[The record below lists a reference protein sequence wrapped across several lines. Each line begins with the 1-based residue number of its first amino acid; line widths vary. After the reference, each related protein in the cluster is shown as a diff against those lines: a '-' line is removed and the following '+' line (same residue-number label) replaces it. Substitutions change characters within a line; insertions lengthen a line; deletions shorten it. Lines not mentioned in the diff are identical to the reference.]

1 MISASWAY
9 SGNAVPG
16 LDYLVMEICDS
27 NDVCTTTQE
36 NTTLVA
42 DLMSG
47 QTDTQHG
54 ETYTYTLQVC
64 NIGGCNPIIA
74 RILQLQ
80 TRW

>member
-54 ETYTYTLQVC
+54 ETYIHTSGL
-64 NIGGCNPIIA
+64 
-74 RILQLQ
+74 
-80 TRW
+80 